1 MPRPHT
7 PHGTSPSTPRSE
19 MDRPLRASP
28 TRMQTATGEHT
39 IHLPLATP
47 MPPAAIRCGV
57 RARRGRIPSQLQDHH
72 RRLSALQPH
81 PRRSRHRRQGSR
93 QTVRHRRL
101 DPSCVRNSLDDTLH
115 SMRVRMGLSL
125 HQPARVWANSRRRDR
140 PAPGRSHP
148 RERGSSS
155 PVDHTATPSHGNR
168 LRDHAPCRYRHLRHA
183 ARLMR
188 PPPAAR
194 RLGRPISFQIS
205 LNPQQR
211 PSVSSPPGGTGT
223 TLALR
228 TNATST
234 VGGAHARQQ
243 PRQRRLIAPNAV
255 CLLSAG
261 YTARSPGSSTAGST

>member
-1 MPRPHT
+1 MRDLCLN
-7 PHGTSPSTPRSE
+7 PSYQRFS
-19 MDRPLRASP
+19 L
-28 TRMQTATGEHT
+28 G
-39 IHLPLATP
+39 
-47 MPPAAIRCGV
+47 
-57 RARRGRIPSQLQDHH
+57 
-72 RRLSALQPH
+72 SALH
-81 PRRSRHRRQGSR
+81 PI
-93 QTVRHRRL
+93 
-101 DPSCVRNSLDDTLH
+101 CIC
-115 SMRVRMGLSL
+115 MGLSV
-125 HQPARVWANSRRRDR
+125 HQSARTWTNSCRRTR

-155 PVDHTATPSHGNR
+155 PVAHTATPSHGNR
-168 LRDHAPCRYRHLRHA
+168 IRGHAPCRYRHLRHA

-234 VGGAHARQQ
+234 VGGAHARHQ